1 MINSFQTQTKRL
13 IGSELKQVRQ
23 LIDTRLQ
30 CRNPELAQALQQMAS
45 HGGKFLRPTL
55 LLLVA
60 KAAVPKDW
68 SPATRSRL
76 IQRTCT
82 FSP

>member
-30 CRNPELAQALQQMAS
+30 CRNPELAQAL
-45 HGGKFLRPTL
+45 
-55 LLLVA
+55 
-60 KAAVPKDW
+60 
-68 SPATRSRL
+68 
-76 IQRTCT
+76 
-82 FSP
+82 